1 VRRIAQLHTG
11 LTVQWVKVFT
21 KTGFFAT
28 QEPKTLFGFPP
39 RQSNTYRTFA
49 QKRDSAMFLIRTV
62 FFSALLV
69 AAFGACQ
76 NQSTPEKSA
85 DAGSA
90 NAAPAEVTATSR
102 KTIVFFGNSLTA
114 AYQLSPEMGFPA
126 LIQKKIDSLGLPY
139 LCVNAGNSG
148 ETTAGGKNRIDWIL
162 SQPVDVFVLELGGND
177 ALRGLPLDES
187 KKNLQ
192 EIIDRVKAKY
202 PDCKIVVAG
211 MLAPPNLGPTYT
223 KTFARM
229 YPDLAKTNGA
239 ALIPFLLE
247 GVGGEP
253 NLNLPDGIHP
263 NETGH
268 RIVAE
273 TVWNVLK
280 PLL

>member
-1 VRRIAQLHTG
+1 MFPLRP
-11 LTVQWVKVFT
+11 
-21 KTGFFAT
+21 FF
-28 QEPKTLFGFPP
+28 L
-39 RQSNTYRTFA
+39 
-49 QKRDSAMFLIRTV
+49 L
-62 FFSALLV
+62 ALL

-76 NQSTPEKSA
+76 NQPAPPPPAST
-85 DAGSA
+85 AGE
-90 NAAPAEVTATSR
+90 NTAPADSPSRSR

-114 AYQLSPEMGFPA
+114 AYQLAPEKGFPA
-126 LIQKKIDSLGLPY
+126 LIQQKIDKLGLPY

-177 ALRGLPLDES
+177 ALRGLPLDDS

-192 EIIDRVKAKY
+192 EIIDRVKSKY
-202 PDCKIVVAG
+202 PACKIVLAG

-223 KTFARM
+223 KTFAGM
-229 YPDLAKTNGA
+229 YPELAKTNGA

-253 NLNLPDGIHP
+253 DLNLSDGIHP
-263 NETGH
+263 NEAGH

-273 TVWNVLK
+273 TVWKTLQ